1 MSTPARADDP
11 RRDPEGASGSGPGHS
26 PPVPAPPGGHALRID
41 PRSRP
46 APAPAPLP
54 VVDEVSA
61 GGLVITVLGGEPCA
75 AVIARRNRGGRLEW
89 CLPKGHLEGEET
101 PEEAAVREIAEE
113 TGIRGAVQEP
123 LGVIDYWFTG
133 DDRRVHKVVHHFLL
147 RATGGYLTV
156 EGDPDGEAEDVAW
169 VPVVDLPDRLAYPNE
184 RRIAAVAHS
193 VLEGRRTR
201 FHGVVESRV
210 TRTIVRSPGRPH
222 DGRGGPAPPA
232 PRSSTDH
239 S

>member
-1 MSTPARADDP
+1 MSTAAHADEP
-11 RRDPEGASGSGPGHS
+11 RRDPGAGRAGEGDERSV
-26 PPVPAPPGGHALRID
+26 PVPAPPGGHALRID
-41 PRSRP
+41 PHARP
-46 APAPAPLP
+46 APTPPPLP
-54 VVDEVSA
+54 VVEEESA
-61 GGLVITVLGGEPCA
+61 GGLVIELDQGRPHA

-89 CLPKGHLEGEET
+89 CLPKGHLEGTET

-113 TGIRGAVQEP
+113 TGIQGAIRER

-169 VPVVDLPDRLAYPNE
+169 IAVDDLAARLAYPNE
-184 RRIAAVAHS
+184 RRIALVAQS
-193 VLEGRRTR
+193 VLAGHRTR
-201 FHGVVESRV
+201 LRAVVESRV
-210 TRTIVRSPGRPH
+210 TTTQRPN
-222 DGRGGPAPPA
+222 G